1 MIPILFAPGDTI
13 FTNNGV
19 GRLADAM
26 RCDVSEVRNGLYE
39 LELEYPINGIHYEEI
54 QISAIICAIPSDG
67 SAPEPFRIYKITKPI
82 SGVVTVYAEH
92 ISYQLNYI
100 PVLPYTAENCID
112 ALNGLVTH
120 AAESCPF
127 TFYTDKQ
134 ITGTWTN
141 PEPASIR
148 DRLGGSDGSILERFK
163 GEYKFTGYDVWLYTN
178 RGTDSGVTIRYGK
191 NLTDLMQEENI
202 ENTYTGICPFWKSSD
217 EDNPLIITLPEKVL
231 HSENANNFPYQR
243 TLPLDLSDRFDEEPT
258 ENELRAA
265 AQAFLD
271 ANAIGVP
278 DINIS
283 VSFMAL
289 WQTQEYAEFAP
300 LERINLCDTLTVEFP
315 ALGVSARA
323 KVIKTVYDTLTER
336 YKTLEIGDAKSSLGE
351 TIAQI
356 SEQQTTAAITQAQT
370 EFNTDITNAFDMF
383 SGALGG
389 HVVFN
394 TNADGQV
401 NEILIMDTDNK
412 ATAVNVIR
420 ANAAG
425 IGFSQNGYNGPFN
438 SAWRINGTFDA
449 SQINVIGLTASMIRG
464 GILDLGSVSNVSG
477 ILRVYDE
484 YNALIG
490 QLDKNG
496 LKMFGQDGSYVLLN
510 NQVGFSGYDR
520 NDNRIYWVDGQE
532 FHQKKSVVEEEITL
546 CGLMRFIPLT
556 LYDGGG
562 NITNEGIA
570 LVSAN

>member
-1 MIPILFAPGDTI
+1 MIPILFAPGETV
-13 FTNNGV
+13 FTNNGI
-19 GRLADAM
+19 GRLADAI
-26 RCDVSEVRNGLYE
+26 RCDVTEERNGIYE
-39 LELEYPINGIHYEEI
+39 LELEYPINGIHYEDIE
-54 QISAIICAIPSDG
+54 ISAIICAIPSDG

-82 SGVVTVYAEH
+82 SGIVTVSAEH

-100 PVLPYTAENCID
+100 PVMPYTAENCID
-112 ALNGLVTH
+112 ALNGLVTN
-120 AAESCPF
+120 AAETCPF

-191 NLTDLMQEENI
+191 NLTDLTQEENI
-202 ENTYTGICPFWKSSD
+202 ENTYTGICPFWKSTD
-217 EDNPLIITLPEKVL
+217 EDNPALVTLPEKVL
-231 HSENANNFPYQR
+231 HSANAANYPYQR

-265 AQAFLD
+265 ANAFLD
-271 ANAIGVP
+271 ANDIGVP
-278 DINIS
+278 EVNIS
-283 VSFMAL
+283 ISFIAL
-289 WQTQEYAEFAP
+289 WQTDEYADFAP

-315 ALGVSARA
+315 ALGVSAHA
-323 KVIKTVYDTLTER
+323 KVIQTVYDTLTER
-336 YKTLEIGDAKSSLGE
+336 YKTLEIGDAKSNLGD
-351 TIAQI
+351 TIVQI
-356 SEQQTTAAITQAQT
+356 SEQQTEEAITQAQT
-370 EFNTDITNAFDMF
+370 AFNTDISNAFDMF

-389 HVVFN
+389 HVVLN
-394 TNADGQV
+394 TNADGQI

-438 SAWRINGTFDA
+438 SVWKINGTFDA
-449 SQINVIGLTASMIRG
+449 SQANFIGLTASMIRG

-532 FHQKKSVVEEEITL
+532 FHQRKSVVEEEITL

-570 LVSAN
+570 LVSSN